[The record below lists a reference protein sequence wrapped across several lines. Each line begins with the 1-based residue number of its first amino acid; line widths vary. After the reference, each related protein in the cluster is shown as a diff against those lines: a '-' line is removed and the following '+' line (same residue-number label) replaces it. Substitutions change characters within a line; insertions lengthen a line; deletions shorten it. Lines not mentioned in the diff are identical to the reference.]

1 MLKDI
6 TLGQYFP
13 GDTALHRLDPR
24 TKTILVIAYIV
35 ALFLAVSYVS
45 YAVLLA
51 ALAAVIA
58 VSKVRLK
65 VLLKSLNGEISVEGL
80 ANGTKVEVYTA
91 EGMLVGSTTVVDGS
105 ASLQTSLAP
114 GTVVIVRMGN
124 KSVKMVV
131 K

>member
-24 TKTILVIAYIV
+24 TKTILVIVYIV

-51 ALAAVIA
+51 ALAAAIA
-58 VSKVRLK
+58 VSKVRPK
-65 VLLKSLNGEISVEGL
+65 VLLKSLKPILILMVLTAVLNL
-80 ANGTKVEVYTA
+80 FYTRGTDV
-91 EGMLVGSTTVVDGS
+91 LVSFWIIWCLLT
-105 ASLQTSLAP
+105 
-114 GTVVIVRMGN
+114 
-124 KSVKMVV
+124 
-131 K
+131 